1 VFVFLCLRPVFYVPI
16 VASVYGLSILACLF
30 GLFSCLRPVFYM
42 PIVASVYGL
51 SILSCLFGLFSCLRP
66 VFYMSIVASVYGL
79 SIRYFLVISIP
90 AETPV
95 FLFINHVILRKLQAS
110 LLPVWVATPD
120 VNVIY
125 TTSFTVKMERPIKL
139 SKEWCCV
146 PQCKS
151 DGRKRWK

>member
-1 VFVFLCLRPVFYVPI
+1 MSSSRVLCAHCCQCLWIVNSRLPLWFVFMSSSRVLYAHCCQCLWIVNSLLPLWFVFMSSSRVLYVHCCQCLWI
-16 VASVYGLSILACLF
+16 VNTI
-30 GLFSCLRPVFYM
+30 FSSHFH
-42 PIVASVYGL
+42 S
-51 SILSCLFGLFSCLRP
+51 
-66 VFYMSIVASVYGL
+66 
-79 SIRYFLVISIP
+79 